1 MKYDMND
8 IDHISDFSESLRAVC
23 DDIKAG
29 VPKSRACEKHGVSLT
44 MFNKIMH
51 GLRKTSGTDSI
62 TPPRPSENI
71 DLTVLTDGCGAIF
84 FLPHMVFPFI

>member
-8 IDHISDFSESLRAVC
+8 IENIADFSEALRAVC
-23 DDIKAG
+23 EDIMNG
-29 VPKSRACEKHGVSLT
+29 IPKSRACESHGVSLT

-62 TPPRPSENI
+62 TPLRTLVRISRGR
-71 DLTVLTDGCGAIF
+71 TD
-84 FLPHMVFPFI
+84 